1 MNNNFVLVS
10 PVYVANSILKFAK
23 EKNIKINPTKL
34 NNLIYLVYLDY
45 FYHTQTKLFNENFS
59 PSHKGPILPSV
70 YYKFSIWEDSE
81 IKEFAKDAK
90 GQTFTINSNIL
101 NAIIKLNL
109 DLYGNFYD
117 EELILITSQRNNVK
131 QTYNSSE
138 IQKRYNENKKISS
151 LQLQKTK

>member
-90 GQTFTINSNIL
+90 GQIFTVNSDILDSIIN
-101 NAIIKLNL
+101 LNL

-117 EELILITSQRNNVK
+117 EALTLIANQRKNIKQKNN
-131 QTYNSSE
+131 SE
-138 IQKRYNENKKISS
+138 QIIKRYNENKKISS